1 MQWICLPG
9 SVPCVRYHK
18 FYYKMLCFYV
28 IITFKKKNYLTS
40 ILIIFGISLLFFFN
54 LDNRKKMKQR
64 VSSYFYSSF

>member
-28 IITFKKKNYLTS
+28 IITKKK
-40 ILIIFGISLLFFFN
+40 LFNLNFNHFWHITIDFFN
-54 LDNRKKMKQR
+54 LDHRKKMKQR